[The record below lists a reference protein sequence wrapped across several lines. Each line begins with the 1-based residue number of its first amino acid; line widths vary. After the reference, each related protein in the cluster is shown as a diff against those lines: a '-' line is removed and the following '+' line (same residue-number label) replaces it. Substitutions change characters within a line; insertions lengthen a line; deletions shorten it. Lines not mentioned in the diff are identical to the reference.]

1 MQPRV
6 KPIIGIVPL
15 VDEKRDSLW
24 MIPGYVEGLLQAG
37 TVPITLPLTEDSAII
52 GQLTESL
59 DGFLLTG
66 GQDVGPE
73 RYRAQPLP
81 ECGETCHAR
90 DAMELRLIRAA
101 LRRDKP
107 LLGICRGIQ
116 ILNVYFGGT
125 LFQDLPSQHPHGI
138 DHHMTPPYDRA
149 VHTVSLVPGTPLQ
162 TALKKDELGV
172 NSYHHQAIRRLAP
185 RLEVMAIAED
195 GIIESVYLPDYRFV
209 WGMQWHPELN
219 FQTDASSRRIFG
231 AFASACK
238 ASRRCRERSASGK
251 RREALPA

>member
-1 MQPRV
+1 MHIFAGGV
-6 KPIIGIVPL
+6 IFVVMIYG
-15 VDEKRDSLW
+15 EGAFDS
-24 MIPGYVEGLLQAG
+24 Y
-37 TVPITLPLTEDSAII
+37 
-52 GQLTESL
+52 
-59 DGFLLTG
+59 
-66 GQDVGPE
+66 
-73 RYRAQPLP
+73 
-81 ECGETCHAR
+81 
-90 DAMELRLIRAA
+90 RAA
-101 LRRDKP
+101 LAAVGQESAVSLDPAMARRCGGLLLPGGGDIFGALGRRETAVINAFVARRRP
-107 LLGICRGIQ
+107 ILGICRGMQ
-116 ILNVYFGGT
+116 ALNVYFGGT

-219 FQTDASSRRIFG
+219 FQKDASSRRIFG

>member
-1 MQPRV
+1 M
-6 KPIIGIVPL
+6 IAIVDYGVGNL
-15 VDEKRDSLW
+15 FSLLSSLRALDLEAEVT
-24 MIPGYVEGLLQAG
+24 GDAG
-37 TVPITLPLTEDSAII
+37 
-52 GQLTESL
+52 
-59 DGFLLTG
+59 
-66 GQDVGPE
+66 
-73 RYRAQPLP
+73 
-81 ECGETCHAR
+81 
-90 DAMELRLIRAA
+90 RLRAA
-101 LRRDKP
+101 DRIILPGVGAFGDARAKLDATGLVPVIQEEAEKKP

-162 TALKKDELGV
+162 TVLKKDELGV

-219 FQTDASSRRIFG
+219 FQKDASSRRIFG